1 MKDYIVRATAANAQ
15 IRAFACTT
23 RETVETARQAHNTSP
38 VITAALGRL
47 MSAGLM
53 MGSMMKGERDLLTL
67 QIRGEGPVKGL
78 TVTADCAGHVK
89 GYPIVPDVILP
100 ANSIGKLDVAG
111 ALGAGTLTV
120 IKDMGLK
127 EPYSGQVALQTGEI
141 AEDLT
146 YYFAA
151 SEQVPSCVG
160 LGVLMEKNNT
170 VKQAGGFI
178 IQLMPYAQEE
188 IIEKLE
194 ENIKNL
200 KSVTTMLE
208 EGNTPEQILGIVL
221 DGLDVEVTD
230 TMDAAFRCDCSRD
243 RVEKAL
249 ISIGRSE
256 LQDMINDGKEVE
268 VNCQFCT
275 KRYAFSVEDLKILY
289 GKATRD

>member
-1 MKDYIVRATAANAQ
+1 MQLK
-15 IRAFACTT
+15 
-23 RETVETARQAHNTSP
+23 
-38 VITAALGRL
+38 
-47 MSAGLM
+47 
-53 MGSMMKGERDLLTL
+53 MGYEC
-67 QIRGEGPVKGL
+67 IP
-78 TVTADCAGHVK
+78 
-89 GYPIVPDVILP
+89 
-100 ANSIGKLDVAG
+100 
-111 ALGAGTLTV
+111 
-120 IKDMGLK
+120 
-127 EPYSGQVALQTGEI
+127 
-141 AEDLT
+141 
-146 YYFAA
+146 
-151 SEQVPSCVG
+151 
-160 LGVLMEKNNT
+160 
-170 VKQAGGFI
+170 
-178 IQLMPYAQEE
+178 
-188 IIEKLE
+188 E